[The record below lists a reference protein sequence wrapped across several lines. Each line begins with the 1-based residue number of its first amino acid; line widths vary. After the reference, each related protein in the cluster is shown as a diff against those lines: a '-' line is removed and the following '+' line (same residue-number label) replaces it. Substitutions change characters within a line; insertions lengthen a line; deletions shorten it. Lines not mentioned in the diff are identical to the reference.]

1 MMLFKQE
8 LIVNPVCLN
17 YNWDISDILFLR
29 CLLSAIWLDALD
41 SQGTSSNHYRNLPRV
56 HEIWETWLVKI
67 NKYKYAA

>member
-29 CLLSAIWLDALD
+29 CLLSAIWLDALE
-41 SQGTSSNHYRNLPRV
+41 SQSTSSKHYWNLPRV
-56 HEIWETWLVKI
+56 HEMGNLASEDK
-67 NKYKYAA
+67 